1 MACDDSYTVLI
12 TPLQN
17 SLYSPDALHCFHWL
31 KRRRDLERQKDVLWA
46 GLQVVEQ
53 AQLWY
58 QNRQQLNLQ
67 RHISFG
73 TGDLDGEGRW
83 SCALRSCMQR
93 VNGSLGSLMSDS
105 CMWYNLALEES
116 GGSDWDL
123 RWSNATLVK
132 EVNRR
137 NQQISRLELEKAQL
151 LQQLVSYHTSDPHK
165 HPHIYTKKVSIKSNS
180 EL

>member
-12 TPLQN
+12 IPLQS

-31 KRRRDLERQKDVLWA
+31 KRLRDLERQKDVLWA

-53 AQLWY
+53 IQLWY
-58 QNRQQLNLQ
+58 QNRLQLNLR
-67 RHISFG
+67 RHISFS
-73 TGDLDGEGRW
+73 TGDLEGEGSC

-105 CMWYNLALEES
+105 CIWNNLAPEET

-123 RWSNATLVK
+123 RRSNATLVK

-137 NQQISRLELEKAQL
+137 NQQISMLELEKAQL
-151 LQQLVSYHTSDPHK
+151 QQLVSYSTSD
-165 HPHIYTKKVSIKSNS
+165 
-180 EL
+180 

>member
-1 MACDDSYTVLI
+1 MACDDSYTVQI
-12 TPLQN
+12 IPLQN

-53 AQLWY
+53 TQLWY
-58 QNRQQLNLQ
+58 QNRLQLNLQ
-67 RHISFG
+67 RHISF
-73 TGDLDGEGRW
+73 TGDMEGEGHC

-93 VNGSLGSLMSDS
+93 VNGSMGSLMSDS
-105 CMWYNLALEES
+105 CIWNNLAPEET

-132 EVNRR
+132 EVNRQ
-137 NQQISRLELEKAQL
+137 NQRISMLELQKAR
-151 LQQLVSYHTSDPHK
+151 LQQLLSYSTSDSSY
-165 HPHIYTKKVSIKSNS
+165 PHIYNCNHKMVSTKSNR